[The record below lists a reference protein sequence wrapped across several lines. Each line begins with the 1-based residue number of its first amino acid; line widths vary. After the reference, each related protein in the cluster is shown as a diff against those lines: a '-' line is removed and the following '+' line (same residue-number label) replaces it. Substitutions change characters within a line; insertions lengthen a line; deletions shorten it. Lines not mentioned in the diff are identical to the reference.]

1 MNHMTGFAPEPRYY
15 TYTSFWRAYPALA
28 WLLIAVVAL
37 ALLRVAAAAISA
49 RRGRKDG
56 RPKLS
61 GYLMLGIVI
70 IGGVAMVSVT
80 IPNMV
85 NAFIAF
91 SAGWHNM
98 RSQSSASALSISAS
112 RFTSHSRSS
121 LSVPSSGRRP

>member
-1 MNHMTGFAPEPRYY
+1 MTGFAPEPRYY

-70 IGGVAMVSVT
+70 IGGVCHG
-80 IPNMV
+80 IRHHPEY
-85 NAFIAF
+85 
-91 SAGWHNM
+91 GE
-98 RSQSSASALSISAS
+98 RLYRLQ
-112 RFTSHSRSS
+112 
-121 LSVPSSGRRP
+121 RRLA